1 MKQQIA
7 AGILAV
13 SMVGGVGTGVV
24 AHQLNDGSDP
34 EPKAKPSAT
43 ATTKKADKPT
53 SNKTAAPAPGTGG
66 GGGSKKSEAPR
77 LPLAPVTALRIIPG
91 AVGPVQVGMSKQ
103 AAYATG
109 YFDADVSVPACN
121 RVDDL
126 VWRANYNDQLDVVTL
141 DNGSVQAIG
150 IRGAGPRTRSGLGVG
165 STYESVQGVLG
176 DVPAEEAGYGQ
187 TGLFVS
193 EGNGWIGFLFNAA
206 PDAVQPTD
214 PVTFIEVT
222 RGAKPGLMRDGC

>member
-7 AGILAV
+7 AGILAI
-13 SMVGGVGTGVV
+13 SMAGGVSTGVV
-24 AHQLNDGSDP
+24 AHQLSSESDN

-43 ATTKKADKPT
+43 ATTKKTDKPKST
-53 SNKTAAPAPGTGG
+53 KTAAPGSSTG
-66 GGGSKKSEAPR
+66 GGGSKTSEPPK
-77 LPLAPVTALRIIPG
+77 LPLAPVGALRIVAG

-121 RVDDL
+121 RIDDL
-126 VWRANYNDQLDVVTL
+126 VWKSGYNDQLDIVTH
-141 DNGSVQAIG
+141 DDGSVQAIG
-150 IRGAGPRTRSGLGVG
+150 IRGGGPRTRSGLGVG

-176 DVPAEEAGYGQ
+176 DVPPEAAGYGQ

-193 EGNGWIGFLFNAA
+193 EGSGWIGFLFNTT
-206 PDAVQPTD
+206 PDAVAPTD
-214 PVTFIEVT
+214 TVTFVEVT
-222 RGAKPGLMRDGC
+222 SGAKPGLMRDGC